1 MKDFIRRQWMRSLEE
16 GVSPLA
22 QSNDLMVMGSPS
34 SAVEEQELNQQA
46 RSLNIGDFQLNSVM
60 QL

>member
-1 MKDFIRRQWMRSLEE
+1 MRSLEE